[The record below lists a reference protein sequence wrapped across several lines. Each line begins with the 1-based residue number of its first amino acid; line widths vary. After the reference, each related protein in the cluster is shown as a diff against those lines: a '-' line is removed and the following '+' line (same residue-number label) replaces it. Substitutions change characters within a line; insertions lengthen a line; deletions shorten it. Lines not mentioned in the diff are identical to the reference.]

1 MGGNHCVDGRQDT
14 RAATH
19 FEPCPVGPQNAGDLC
34 LSCQKVHIDQMV
46 PQFVDID
53 GAPIGFGIGLEQH
66 NYFGHCGEGGLA
78 GFQGRRTRD
87 PWMNA
92 FVAA

>member
-1 MGGNHCVDGRQDT
+1 
-14 RAATH
+14 
-19 FEPCPVGPQNAGDLC
+19 
-34 LSCQKVHIDQMV
+34 MV

-66 NYFGHCGEGGLA
+66 NYFGQCGEGGLA
-78 GFQGRRTRD
+78 GFLGRRTRD